1 MDVFSGSQIL
11 NGPFASSTSTTTVSP
26 VASTDQA
33 GGASGEDDAEGEQ
46 SATVSNANIEEGGF
60 ELTDGQDAV
69 NRCWGGEVN
78 HLRSLDGL
86 AV

>member
-1 MDVFSGSQIL
+1 MDVFSGSQII
-11 NGPFASSTSTTTVSP
+11 NGPRCFFHINHHREPRGFDRPGRRSV
-26 VASTDQA
+26 
-33 GGASGEDDAEGEQ
+33 GEDDAEGEQ

>member
-1 MDVFSGSQIL
+1 MDQSQKTL
-11 NGPFASSTSTTTVSP
+11 KSN
-26 VASTDQA
+26 
-33 GGASGEDDAEGEQ
+33 EDVDGYDAMVIFLAKMMPRSEQ

-69 NRCWGGEVN
+69 NRCWGSEVN
-78 HLRSLDGL
+78 HFRSLDGL